1 MQALALALVLDLV
14 AMVQQDESTIINIQC
29 KKTKCFYPR
38 QSIKGCSMSVMLIKR
53 VLRVFSGLFLA
64 AQPLTGLPDPEHHR
78 ITTSF
83 SKAFFNPEN
92 SK

>member
-1 MQALALALVLDLV
+1 
-14 AMVQQDESTIINIQC
+14 
-29 KKTKCFYPR
+29 
-38 QSIKGCSMSVMLIKR
+38 MSVMVNKR
-53 VLRVFSGLFLA
+53 VLRVYFGLFLA

-92 SK
+92 SDYTITWHFRIFNPENSNSKDL